1 MYSLYSTV
9 VRASFGHI
17 LEEEVQGIISVM
29 GALIFAKQPLH
40 DDMLI
45 TFPAVKVKKSNVL
58 GLIRKGLMSVIESGP
73 ILHFH
78 HRSFED
84 FLLSPSFQRT
94 LPNLSGVQDREL
106 HEYHF
111 SAFCLDTMVSTAL
124 HFNNVQFGIFK
135 HKEIL
140 DTVKSAIPP
149 LVSYSSLFWA
159 SHLVHTQYNRTLM
172 KAVEF
177 VMYENGLK

>member
-1 MYSLYSTV
+1 
-9 VRASFGHI
+9 
-17 LEEEVQGIISVM
+17 M
-29 GALIFAKQPLH
+29 GTLIFAKQPLH

-58 GLIRKGLMSVIESGP
+58 GLIRKGLMSIIESGP

-84 FLLSPSFQRT
+84 FLLSPSFQQT

-124 HFNNVQFGIFK
+124 HFNMCDL
-135 HKEIL
+135 E
-140 DTVKSAIPP
+140 
-149 LVSYSSLFWA
+149 SSNIKKF
-159 SHLVHTQYNRTLM
+159 
-172 KAVEF
+172 
-177 VMYENGLK
+177 